1 MNIIEQLH
9 RLITPKIIELVKHYT
24 GDDES
29 KGHLL
34 TSIYGI
40 LGARLSDES
49 AVNRV
54 EALINKESDASDN
67 GAKLL
72 DALLQDENGN
82 SQVSLLTS
90 ELAKEHGLPE
100 STTNAILATAT
111 PLVLKEFRGLAGEGS
126 ISAYLKGK
134 LEDFVEFLPS
144 WATALLPMG
153 LLAGIAGFAGSV
165 AGGAKDAVTG
175 LASGVGNLAGDVA
188 DGAKNATGAVVGATG
203 AVVSGAKDVVTD
215 LAGGVADG
223 AKNATGAVVGAT
235 GAVVGA
241 TGAVVA
247 GVASGAK
254 DAVGSVASG
263 AKDAVGSVASGAK
276 DAVGS
281 VASGVGSVASSVGQ
295 GVSETAKQG
304 GGFLKSL
311 LPIIGLIILAGLA
324 WLLLRSCQDKPAP
337 VAKPTTETSAT
348 TKEAP
353 ASVAPAD
360 AKPATFSFATNDKGD
375 AIYSCQGQAG
385 GEGVFASIRTA
396 LSGVFGA
403 DKCEFNTSK
412 EHADSL
418 PVAEHLPA
426 IFGLM
431 KGVPNA
437 SLNVTDKTI
446 RLNSTDPVALQ
457 KLIDGVKGV
466 VGGDYV
472 VEAEPQI
479 DPVAAVSTSLE
490 TAKTALEGLGDTSTA
505 EDVVKALNLQI
516 INFATA
522 SHAIPDENKAILDIA
537 VARLAKLPEAHL
549 KITGH
554 TDSQGNHASNK
565 KLSERRANAVRE
577 YLVSKGVP
585 STQIE
590 VFGASSDEPVASNA
604 TEQGRFQ
611 NRRIEFTLVEK
622 DGTVTAI
629 GNADN
634 SKAVANAENA
644 EAKPEANA
652 EAQPQAPAESK

>member
-100 STTNAILATAT
+100 STTNAVLATAT

-247 GVASGAK
+247 G
-254 DAVGSVASG
+254 VASG

-479 DPVAAVSTSLE
+479 DPAAAVSTSLE

-505 EDVVKALNLQI
+505 EDVVKALNMQI
-516 INFATA
+516 INFATS
-522 SHAIPDENKAILDIA
+522 SHAVPDANKEILDKA
-537 VARLAKLPEAHL
+537 ATKLASLADARL

-577 YLVSKGVP
+577 YLISKGVP
-585 STQIE
+585 AE
-590 VFGASSDEPVASNA
+590 RLEAFGASSDEPVASNA

-652 EAQPQAPAESK
+652 EAQPQAPAQSK

>member
-100 STTNAILATAT
+100 STTNAVLATAT
-111 PLVLKEFRGLAGEGS
+111 PLVLKEFRGLAGESS

-175 LASGVGNLAGDVA
+175 LASGVGNLAGD
-188 DGAKNATGAVVGATG
+188 
-203 AVVSGAKDVVTD
+203 
-215 LAGGVADG
+215 VADG

-479 DPVAAVSTSLE
+479 DPAAAVSTSLE

-505 EDVVKALNLQI
+505 EDVVKALNMQI
-516 INFATA
+516 INFATS
-522 SHAIPDENKAILDIA
+522 SHAVPDANKEILDKA
-537 VARLAKLPEAHL
+537 ATKLASLADARL

-577 YLVSKGVP
+577 YLISKGVP
-585 STQIE
+585 AE
-590 VFGASSDEPVASNA
+590 RLEAFGASSDEPVASNA

>member
-175 LASGVGNLAGDVA
+175 LASGVGNLAGD
-188 DGAKNATGAVVGATG
+188 
-203 AVVSGAKDVVTD
+203 
-215 LAGGVADG
+215 VADG

-479 DPVAAVSTSLE
+479 DPAAAVSTSLE

-505 EDVVKALNLQI
+505 EDVVKALNMQI
-516 INFATA
+516 INFATS
-522 SHAIPDENKAILDIA
+522 SHAVPDANKEILDKA
-537 VARLAKLPEAHL
+537 ATKLASLADARL

-577 YLVSKGVP
+577 YLISKGVP
-585 STQIE
+585 AE
-590 VFGASSDEPVASNA
+590 RLEAFGASSDEPVASNA

>member
-9 RLITPKIIELVKHYT
+9 RLITPKVLELVKHYT

-49 AVNRV
+49 AVSRV

-100 STTNAILATAT
+100 STTNVVLATAT
-111 PLVLKEFRGLAGEGS
+111 PLVLKEFRGFAGDGS

-153 LLAGIAGFAGSV
+153 LFAGIAGFAGSV

-188 DGAKNATGAVVGATG
+188 DGAKNATSAVVGATG
-203 AVVSGAKDVVTD
+203 AVVSGAKDAVTG
-215 LAGGVADG
+215 LASDVADG
-223 AKNATGAVVGAT
+223 AKSATGAVVGAT
-235 GAVVGA
+235 GAVV
-241 TGAVVA
+241 
-247 GVASGAK
+247 
-254 DAVGSVASG
+254 SG

-281 VASGVGSVASSVGQ
+281 VASGVGSVASSVGH

-337 VAKPTTETSAT
+337 VAKPADTSAT

-353 ASVAPAD
+353 ASVTPVD

-385 GEGVFASIRTA
+385 AEGVFASIRTA
-396 LSGVFGA
+396 LSGIFGTA
-403 DKCEFNTSK
+403 DKCELNVSK
-412 EHADSL
+412 EHADTL

-437 SLNVTDKTI
+437 SFNVTDKTI
-446 RLNSTDPVALQ
+446 RLNSTDPDALQ

-472 VEAEPQI
+472 VEAEPKI
-479 DPVAAVSTSLE
+479 DTAQAVSTSLE
-490 TAKTALEGLGDTSTA
+490 SAKTALEGLGETSTA
-505 EDVVKALNLQI
+505 EDVVKALNMQI

-522 SHAIPDENKAILDIA
+522 SHAVPDANKEILDKA
-537 VARLAKLPEAHL
+537 ATKLASLADARL

-585 STQIE
+585 AERLE

-634 SKAVANAENA
+634 SKAVANAKNTETKPEANA
-644 EAKPEANA
+644 EAKPEAS
-652 EAQPQAPAESK
+652 AQSK